1 MIKFIKQ
8 GKVSPFYLEG
18 RFIGFVSEVE
28 ERPKRIRVATAEGER
43 YIKLSKELRYSMRG
57 VLQPGDWIEIFG
69 ELKLKDKTGE
79 LKLKASRLK
88 VTAPALKGLVKEDRD
103 KPGAL
108 ATRGGETQNFSANS
122 SSSSSSQSLNHTPP
136 TPEPKGKACV
146 MVCQKSSCRKRGA
159 DQVCQALTESLQD
172 HGLEDQV
179 AIKGTGCMKQC
190 KQGPCVV
197 VMPDKSRYI
206 GLVPQE
212 IPKLVE
218 KHFAAKLKPEGS
230 KPELSPV
237 S

>member
-1 MIKFIKQ
+1 MIRFIKE

-18 RFIGFVSEVE
+18 RFIGFVGDVE
-28 ERPKRIRVATAEGER
+28 EKPKRIRVATAEGER
-43 YIKLSKELRYSMRG
+43 YIKLSKELRYSIRG
-57 VLQPGDWIEIFG
+57 VLQPGDWVEIFG
-69 ELKLKDKTGE
+69 ELKLKDKTSE

-88 VTAPALKGLVKEDRD
+88 VTAPALKGLVKEDREE
-103 KPGAL
+103 PGAL
-108 ATRGGETQNFSANS
+108 ATKDKKTQNSSTNS
-122 SSSSSSQSLNHTPP
+122 SQNLNHTPP
-136 TPEPKGKACV
+136 TPAPKSKACV

-159 DQVCQALTESLQD
+159 DKVCQALTESLHD

-197 VMPDKSRYI
+197 VMPDKSRYT
-206 GLVPQE
+206 GLAPQE

>member
-1 MIKFIKQ
+1 MIKFIKE

-18 RFIGFVSEVE
+18 RFIGFVGDIE

-57 VLQPGDWIEIFG
+57 VLQPGDWVEVFG

-88 VTAPALKGLVKEDRD
+88 VTAPALKGLVKEDTEKSRD
-103 KPGAL
+103 L
-108 ATRGGETQNFSANS
+108 ARRSQEMQNS
-122 SSSSSSQSLNHTPP
+122 SVNPSPFSSSQALNHMPSMAAA
-136 TPEPKGKACV
+136 KGKACV

-159 DQVCQALTESLQD
+159 DQVCQALTESLHD

-197 VMPDKSRYI
+197 VMPDKSRYT
-206 GLVPQE
+206 GLTPQE

-218 KHFAAKLKPEGS
+218 KHFTAKLKPEGS

>member
-1 MIKFIKQ
+1 VIKFIKQ

-18 RFIGFVSEVE
+18 RFIGFVGEVE

-108 ATRGGETQNFSANS
+108 AIRGGETQNVSANS
-122 SSSSSSQSLNHTPP
+122 SSSSFQSLNHTPP
-136 TPEPKGKACV
+136 TPAPKGKACV

-172 HGLEDQV
+172 HGLEEQV

-197 VMPDKSRYI
+197 VMPDKSRYT
-206 GLVPQE
+206 GLAPQE

>member
-1 MIKFIKQ
+1 MIRLIKE

-18 RFIGFVSEVE
+18 RFIGFVGDVE
-28 ERPKRIRVATAEGER
+28 EKPKRIRVATAEGER

-57 VLQPGDWIEIFG
+57 VLQPGDWVEIFG

-88 VTAPALKGLVKEDRD
+88 VTAPALKGLVKEDTEE
-103 KPGAL
+103 PGAL
-108 ATRGGETQNFSANS
+108 ATRGKKAQNS
-122 SSSSSSQSLNHTPP
+122 STNSSQNLNHKPSTPA
-136 TPEPKGKACV
+136 PKGKACV

-159 DQVCQALTESLQD
+159 DKVCQALTESLHD

-197 VMPDKSRYI
+197 VMPDKSRYT
-206 GLVPQE
+206 GLAPQE